1 MGQKSLGVLLGILG
15 ERVRLSSP
23 NPDLISDQKLSFS
36 TPFFRPGLSNSYPFS
51 DLEVVTKRNIKLG
64 FHKKEI
70 MSLLLRLKPQQKDYL
85 KSISNSH
92 IDTFFLIHFEL
103 KRRTHWYT
111 TVVLRKSY
119 PIPDQN
125 GQNLDPFSDQNGVK
139 VKPFGAAH
147 TYMAGIWEYCT
158 VLPGQ
163 KFLHGWL
170 ISEEFQ
176 KRVESR
182 LNHLWGNI
190 GRGPFKYE
198 SHGGR

>member
-1 MGQKSLGVLLGILG
+1 
-15 ERVRLSSP
+15 
-23 NPDLISDQKLSFS
+23 
-36 TPFFRPGLSNSYPFS
+36 
-51 DLEVVTKRNIKLG
+51 
-64 FHKKEI
+64 

-198 SHGGR
+198 SHGGRWCVRQGGTYLHGLRQWFRDLVHRLALVVSFLLKDMMRILNKHPSRSVDQ